1 MKSRMFYSLL
11 YAKTPPKI
19 PFHSNKFFP
28 LLECPLSPRKRGFEI
43 HISPKYSS
51 RFTLYE
57 KRILLAAAV
66 KSDIFIPVE
75 KSFLQVIL
83 AFYDDQ

>member
-28 LLECPLSPRKRGFEI
+28 FLECPLSSRKRGFEI
-43 HISPKYSS
+43 HIFPKYSS

-57 KRILLAAAV
+57 TRILLAAAV
-66 KSDIFIPVE
+66 KSDILIPVE
-75 KSFLQVIL
+75 TPVLQVAL
-83 AFYDDQ
+83 VFYDDH